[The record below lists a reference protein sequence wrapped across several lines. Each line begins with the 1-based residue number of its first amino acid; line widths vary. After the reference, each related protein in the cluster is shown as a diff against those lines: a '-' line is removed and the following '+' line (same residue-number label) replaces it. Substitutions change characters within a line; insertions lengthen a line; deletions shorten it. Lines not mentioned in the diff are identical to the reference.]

1 VWHTAI
7 DFSQFETAGQEL
19 ILHRRDESLIAPL
32 EERVLL
38 LVSVEN
44 ALSTFDKAD
53 LSNVFWRKQEEVLDG
68 LRNKR
73 VFQPYDPD
81 LSL

>member
-1 VWHTAI
+1 M
-7 DFSQFETAGQEL
+7 